1 MPADRVRA
9 LAAEMATCN
18 RGEVRLALR
27 RCFDYL
33 DRHGTLAGGL
43 CRSGVNADVVFGD
56 NDDVGLTGQERA
68 ALESARRPG
77 CASSPAAAT

>member
-43 CRSGVNADVVFGD
+43 CRSGVNADGAFGA
-56 NDDVGLTGQERA
+56 NDDVGLPGQERA
-68 ALESARRPG
+68 ALKPCPTTRLR
-77 CASSPAAAT
+77 SSPAAAT